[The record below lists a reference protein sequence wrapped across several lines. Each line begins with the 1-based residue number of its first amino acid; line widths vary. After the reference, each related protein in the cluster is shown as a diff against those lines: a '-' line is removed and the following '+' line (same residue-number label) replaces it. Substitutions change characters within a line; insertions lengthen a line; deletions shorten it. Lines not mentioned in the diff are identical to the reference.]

1 MKLKRSDVLEI
12 YEVLDSFK
20 DDFDK
25 EFMYY
30 VSKLSKSLEDERN
43 AIIEVGRPSDEYLK
57 YENQRKEIINKY
69 CEKDSS
75 GNSIEVKENG
85 KIGVKIIPEQ
95 KENLREELNNLYNS
109 NKEIVNKGKEAIL
122 KFIDFLKE
130 ETEVN
135 LVKIPFKYIPQ
146 TINKEKMDVLLSI
159 IEEINE

>member
-12 YEVLDSFK
+12 YEVLNSFK

-43 AIIEVGRPSDEYLK
+43 AIIEVGRPSEEYLK
-57 YENQRKEIINKY
+57 YEKQRVEIINKY
-69 CEKDSS
+69 CEKDAS
-75 GNSIEVKENG
+75 GKLVEEKINGVAVFKPIQENKEILKN
-85 KIGVKIIPEQ
+85 
-95 KENLREELNNLYNS
+95 ELKNLYDS

-130 ETEVN
+130 ETEIN
-135 LVKIPFKYIPQ
+135 LGQIPFKYIPQ
-146 TINKEKMDVLLSI
+146 TINKEKMDVLFPI
-159 IEEINE
+159 IGAING